1 MDKCKLA
8 YTLFYVLTPL
18 ELNES
23 SVINLKTLNIH
34 VYYNHLV
41 VLLVRITGLYVVVT
55 SRHTCRLAYI
65 HACIPLL

>member
-23 SVINLKTLNIH
+23 SVIKLKTINIH
-34 VYYNHLV
+34 VYYDQLV
-41 VLLVRITGLYVVVT
+41 V
-55 SRHTCRLAYI
+55 AYY
-65 HACIPLL
+65 